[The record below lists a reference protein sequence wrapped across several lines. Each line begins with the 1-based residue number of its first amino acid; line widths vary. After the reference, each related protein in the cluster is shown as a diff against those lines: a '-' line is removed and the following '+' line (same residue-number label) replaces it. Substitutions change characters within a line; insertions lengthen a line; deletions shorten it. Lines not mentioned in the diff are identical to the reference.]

1 MIVTWMCYNA
11 IMLKKRLRFILNT
24 NRRNYNVK
32 KRILSVV
39 LVSSI
44 ALGSVM
50 APTVALATDL
60 DQKIEKSNNKIKELS
75 SKEASAAAE
84 LEAVKANIAKIQEK
98 SAKLQSEQQ
107 SLDKEVNT
115 LASEIEVLN
124 EKIAKRDAAIKE
136 QARSTQTEGMGN
148 NLVEAVFS
156 AETVSE
162 AVTRVAAATKLV
174 SASNDLLKQQEND
187 KKSVEQKKNETEQ
200 KLEQITENAIALEAQ
215 QGQLYDQEL
224 AQQILVATVSAERA
238 TEEGKK
244 AEFIKEKEE
253 LEAKRKEEARLVAEA
268 KVQAEQAATVAT
280 TENTTAPSQTQETAA
295 TENQT
300 QAPQTST
307 EQPAAP
313 APSQPAAPAPSQPAP
328 SQPAA
333 PAPSQPAPSQPAAPA
348 PSQPA
353 PAPTPAP
360 SNASGAAIVA
370 EAQKHFGKPYTQE
383 AGRRMGPNSFDCS
396 GLTNYVYRQVTGRD
410 IGGWTVPQE
419 AAGVQIPVSQAQP
432 GDLLFWGA
440 RGATYHVAISTG
452 GSGYIHAPTYG
463 QTVTSASISPYFAP
477 SFAVRVL

>member
-1 MIVTWMCYNA
+1 M
-11 IMLKKRLRFILNT
+11 
-24 NRRNYNVK
+24 K

-280 TENTTAPSQTQETAA
+280 TENTTASSQTQETAA

-333 PAPSQPAPSQPAAPA
+333 PAPSQPAPSQPAA
-348 PSQPA
+348 PA

>member
-1 MIVTWMCYNA
+1 MIVTCMCYNA
-11 IMLKKRLRFILNT
+11 IMLKKRLRFTLNI

-148 NLVEAVFS
+148 NLVDAVFS

-280 TENTTAPSQTQETAA
+280 TENTTAPSQNQETAA

-300 QAPQTST
+300 QAPQPST
-307 EQPAAP
+307 EQPAA
-313 APSQPAAPAPSQPAP
+313 PAP

>member
-1 MIVTWMCYNA
+1 MIVTCMCYNA
-11 IMLKKRLRFILNT
+11 IMLKKRLRFTLNI

-148 NLVEAVFS
+148 NLVDAVFS

-313 APSQPAAPAPSQPAP
+313 APSQPAP

-333 PAPSQPAPSQPAAPA
+333 PAPSQPAPSQPAA
-348 PSQPA
+348 PA

>member
-1 MIVTWMCYNA
+1 MIVTCMCYNA
-11 IMLKKRLRFILNT
+11 IMLKKRLRFTLNI

-148 NLVEAVFS
+148 NLVDAVFS

-307 EQPAAP
+307 E
-313 APSQPAAPAPSQPAP
+313 QPAAPAPSQPAP

>member
-295 TENQT
+295 TENQNQT

-313 APSQPAAPAPSQPAP
+313 APSQPAAPAP

>member
-268 KVQAEQAATVAT
+268 KVQAEQAATVAA

-307 EQPAAP
+307 E
-313 APSQPAAPAPSQPAP
+313 
-328 SQPAA
+328 
-333 PAPSQPAPSQPAAPA
+333 QPAAPA

>member
-268 KVQAEQAATVAT
+268 KVQAEQAATVAA

-307 EQPAAP
+307 E
-313 APSQPAAPAPSQPAP
+313 QPAAPAPSQPAP

>member
-11 IMLKKRLRFILNT
+11 IMLKKRLRFTLNT

-107 SLDKEVNT
+107 ALDKEVNT

-333 PAPSQPAPSQPAAPA
+333 PAPSQPAP
-348 PSQPA
+348 
-353 PAPTPAP
+353 APTPAP

>member
-1 MIVTWMCYNA
+1 M
-11 IMLKKRLRFILNT
+11 
-24 NRRNYNVK
+24 K

-313 APSQPAAPAPSQPAP
+313 APSQPA
-328 SQPAA
+328 
-333 PAPSQPAPSQPAAPA
+333 
-348 PSQPA
+348 

>member
-1 MIVTWMCYNA
+1 M
-11 IMLKKRLRFILNT
+11 
-24 NRRNYNVK
+24 K

-300 QAPQTST
+300 QAPQKST

-333 PAPSQPAPSQPAAPA
+333 PAPSQPAPSQPAA
-348 PSQPA
+348 PA

>member
-1 MIVTWMCYNA
+1 M
-11 IMLKKRLRFILNT
+11 
-24 NRRNYNVK
+24 K

-50 APTVALATDL
+50 APTVALATEL

-280 TENTTAPSQTQETAA
+280 TENTTASSQTQETAA

-333 PAPSQPAPSQPAAPA
+333 PAPSQPAPSQPAA
-348 PSQPA
+348 PA

>member
-1 MIVTWMCYNA
+1 M
-11 IMLKKRLRFILNT
+11 
-24 NRRNYNVK
+24 K

-268 KVQAEQAATVAT
+268 KVQAEQAATVAA

-307 EQPAAP
+307 E
-313 APSQPAAPAPSQPAP
+313 
-328 SQPAA
+328 
-333 PAPSQPAPSQPAAPA
+333 QPAAPA